1 LVPKPKELRGVKF
14 STSQN
19 PPQLSSILDFD
30 NKQTRPKLEQH
41 LVKNNDDLTL
51 SQSASHVVPC
61 NKELLCDSAMIIH
74 VPELVKE
81 LDSFVL
87 EPNTCV
93 KHKIFLP
100 IATKNDQIKLLS
112 SVTTLSYIEFDNMC
126 DLSNLEEKF
135 VCAELP

>member
-30 NKQTRPKLEQH
+30 NKQTRPKLELH

-51 SQSASHVVPC
+51 SQSASHPC

-87 EPNTCV
+87 ELNTCA

-100 IATKNDQIKLLS
+100 IATKNDQIKLS
-112 SVTTLSYIEFDNMC
+112 SVTTLSYIEFDTMC
-126 DLSNLEEKF
+126 DLSNMEEKF